1 MSAIARFNRIWVV
14 PRVADAWRVSQHLSC
29 LNSTAYFHKWWLFPA
44 WAYVDPFVRRT
55 WNLSVVELWNIG
67 WVVELQVLADLRAE
81 LLHNSVFLS
90 LVNLRGHSLLR
101 SLHIHNRI
109 SMFVCAQVRM
119 FWDRGY
125 KVNINIALLVT
136 ADLELDFFGNLR
148 LVFVTFLQVFFVIE
162 VVVGILVSF
171 FYIKNLRVHKG
182 FNYTFFTV
190 FLFALLWDDFI
201 IEISWFSL

>member
-14 PRVADAWRVSQHLSC
+14 PRVADIRRISQHFSRLH
-29 LNSTAYFHKWWLFPA
+29 STAYFHKRWLFPA
-44 WAYVDPFVRRT
+44 WAYVNSFVRRT
-55 WNLSVVELWNIG
+55 WNLSVVELRNIG

-81 LLHNSVFLS
+81 LLHNFVFLS
-90 LVNLRGHSLLR
+90 LIHLRGHCLLR

-119 FWDRGY
+119 FWNRGY
-125 KVNINIALLVT
+125 KVNINVALLVT
-136 ADLELDFFGNLR
+136 DDLELDFLGNLR

-171 FYIKNLRVHKG
+171 FYNKNLRVPKAL
-182 FNYTFFTV
+182 NYTFFTV